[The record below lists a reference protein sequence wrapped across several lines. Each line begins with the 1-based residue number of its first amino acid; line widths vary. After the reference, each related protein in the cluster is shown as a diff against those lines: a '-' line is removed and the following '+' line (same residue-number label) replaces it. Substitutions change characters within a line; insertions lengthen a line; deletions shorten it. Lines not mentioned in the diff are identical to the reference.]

1 MWFTWPGLSLPPCND
16 VSTMRDHGEEEEKIG
31 EGIARDGQDVIVV
44 VIIII
49 IISVVAVSAKIT
61 QAVAVVAG
69 SGGWRCYG
77 GGW

>member
-1 MWFTWPGLSLPPCND
+1 
-16 VSTMRDHGEEEEKIG
+16 MRDHGGEEEKIG

-49 IISVVAVSAKIT
+49 SVVAVSAKIT

-69 SGGWRCYG
+69 GGGWRCYG